1 MGQYIGFIHP
11 YYILNME
18 SFSPHGQAQHRAR
31 QIGPCARKH
40 RALAV
45 LILVCGLG
53 SSCTGKAETVLIEPP
68 PTSPLSMPVIGYGVV
83 NVSYTHVANEPKG
96 DSVSKGY
103 LRKGS
108 IVQVL
113 EHRQVPMGETA
124 ESWVWVEGTY
134 RGWLREEVVDIYSRE
149 VQAQTAAR
157 VMIQ

>member
-1 MGQYIGFIHP
+1 MGFIHL
-11 YYILNME
+11 YHTVNME
-18 SFSPHGQAQHRAR
+18 SFSPQSQAQHQAR
-31 QIGPCARKH
+31 RLCPCALTH

-53 SSCTGKAETVLIEPP
+53 SSCTGKAETVFIEPP

-83 NVSYTHVANEPKG
+83 NVSYTHVANEPKS

-108 IVQVL
+108 IVRVL
-113 EHRQVPMGETA
+113 EHRLTVGETL
-124 ESWVWVEGTY
+124 ESWVWVEGSY
-134 RGWLREEVVDIYSRE
+134 QGWLREEVIDIYSRE

-157 VMIQ
+157 IMIQ